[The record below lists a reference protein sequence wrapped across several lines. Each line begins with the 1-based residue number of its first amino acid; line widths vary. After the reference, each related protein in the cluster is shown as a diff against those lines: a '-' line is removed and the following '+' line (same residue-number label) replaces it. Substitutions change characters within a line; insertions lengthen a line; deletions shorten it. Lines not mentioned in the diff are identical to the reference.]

1 MTDEKSDEEIA
12 GRDLSVVSQIPVTLG
27 VWLLSDN
34 RSLRES
40 WHAVRTDDGE

>member
-1 MTDEKSDEEIA
+1 VSDRCDTDPGDEEIA

-34 RSLRES
+34 RSLSFE
-40 WHAVRTDDGE
+40 E